1 MLPKRS
7 TQLLPV
13 LPQPFSAGPGSRA
26 GSPHTAAVASPAE
39 EPPNLVGC
47 RDGGGSEPDRSSAR
61 SSTVSRRNSVT
72 HGCAACRSCCRK

>member
-1 MLPKRS
+1 MLPKRL

-13 LPQPFSAGPGSRA
+13 LPQPVSADRGYRA

-39 EPPNLVGC
+39 EPRNLVGC

-61 SSTVSRRNSVT
+61 SGTVSRRNPVT
-72 HGCAACRSCCRK
+72 HACAACRSCRGK

>member
-13 LPQPFSAGPGSRA
+13 LPQPVSAGPGSLA

-39 EPPNLVGC
+39 KPPNLVRC
-47 RDGGGSEPDRSSAR
+47 RDGGGSEPDLSSAR
-61 SSTVSRRNSVT
+61 SGTVSRRNSVT
-72 HGCAACRSCCRK
+72 HACAACRSCCRK